1 MSQQNARQRKIFL
14 SELQSR
20 RINVRSVGWMS
31 PTEGVC
37 HQRTVFISAAYT
49 VAPPKKNEDWT
60 LIISA
65 TDILCQFYI
74 SCFPCP
80 FCPHPFE
87 TSRGNPV
94 PIEKYGQPFPFPPFH
109 TPFQR
114 AGGSLIAS
122 SCLSYTPATETEGKK
137 VTGPSGHKQASMA
150 LTSLPQALLWLRTSL
165 LDPGECPLCNTV
177 QGAPCPSTA
186 PCGISSS
193 PQSSKSL
200 LDEAF

>member
-20 RINVRSVGWMS
+20 RINVRSVGWTS

-49 VAPPKKNEDWT
+49 VAPPKKNEDWM

-94 PIEKYGQPFPFPPFH
+94 TIEKYGQPFPFPPFH
-109 TPFQR
+109 TPFSEGR
-114 AGGSLIAS
+114 WVTDCLIMPQ
-122 SCLSYTPATETEGKK
+122 LHPSYRNRGKK
-137 VTGPSGHKQASMA
+137 SDRILRAQTGLNGPDQPPSGLAVA
-150 LTSLPQALLWLRTSL
+150 E
-165 LDPGECPLCNTV
+165 DIPL
-177 QGAPCPSTA
+177 GSRWM
-186 PCGISSS
+186 SSV
-193 PQSSKSL
+193 
-200 LDEAF
+200 

>member
-20 RINVRSVGWMS
+20 RINVRSVGWTS

-94 PIEKYGQPFPFPPFH
+94 PVEKYGQPFPFLHF
-109 TPFQR
+109 TPLFRGQVGHWLPHHASVTPQLQKQR
-114 AGGSLIAS
+114 EKRWQDPQGTNRPQWPWPASLRP
-122 SCLSYTPATETEGKK
+122 CYGW
-137 VTGPSGHKQASMA
+137 GC
-150 LTSLPQALLWLRTSL
+150 

>member
-20 RINVRSVGWMS
+20 RINVRSVGWTS

-49 VAPPKKNEDWT
+49 VAPPKKKWRLNAHHFCYGYPLPVLHQLLSMPFLPPSLWDFKRE
-60 LIISA
+60 
-65 TDILCQFYI
+65 
-74 SCFPCP
+74 PCTRR
-80 FCPHPFE
+80 E
-87 TSRGNPV
+87 V
-94 PIEKYGQPFPFPPFH
+94 WAAFPFPPFH